1 VGNHK
6 LWRIEGGLEMKK
18 NSEWL
23 KVVGAAIF
31 EVMWVIGLKHASS
44 VWEWLITVVAIIIS
58 FYVIISASSKLPVG
72 TVYSVF
78 VGLGTAGTVIAD
90 MVLFGEPFKLM
101 KLVLVVILLAGVIGL
116 KMVTN
121 ETKDIKETEIKGE
134 S

>member
-1 VGNHK
+1 
-6 LWRIEGGLEMKK
+6 MKR

-121 ETKDIKETEIKGE
+121 ETKDIKETEIKGVLNGMGIFGCCWIV
-134 S
+134 